1 MKRISLLVS
10 LTMLFIACSGGAKRS
25 DAITL
30 GAGIERKIDSV
41 MAGMTL
47 EEKVGQMT
55 QLALDVIGE
64 GGNVYYSHE
73 PFRVNHA
80 MLDTVIGTY
89 KVGSILNTS
98 NNRART
104 TEVWE
109 EIVRT
114 IQQRALQE
122 TGIPVLYG
130 IDSNHG
136 TTYTAGE
143 TLFPQAIGMAAT
155 FNVEL
160 MEEGSRIS
168 AYETR
173 ASNIP
178 WTFNP
183 TMTSGGMPV
192 GHGSG
197 RATGR
202 MRTLTRKWRLP
213 P

>member
-1 MKRISLLVS
+1 M
-10 LTMLFIACSGGAKRS
+10 ACSGGVTRLS
-25 DAITL
+25 RDGLDAS
-30 GAGIERKIDSV
+30 IERKIDSV
-41 MAGMTL
+41 MAKMTL

-64 GGNVYYSHE
+64 GGNVFYSHE
-73 PFRVNHA
+73 PFQIDYA
-80 MLDTVIGTY
+80 MLDTVIGKY

-136 TTYTAGE
+136 TTYTAE
-143 TLFPQAIGMAAT
+143 APF
-155 FNVEL
+155 F
-160 MEEGSRIS
+160 
-168 AYETR
+168 
-173 ASNIP
+173 
-178 WTFNP
+178 
-183 TMTSGGMPV
+183 
-192 GHGSG
+192 
-197 RATGR
+197 
-202 MRTLTRKWRLP
+202 RKP
-213 P
+213 